1 MKRWLKLA
9 IGWAFVVL
17 GIAGLVLPFLQ
28 GILFLAIGFGILA
41 QESQWA
47 RRQLEKLRRRYPR
60 LSAKFD
66 EAADKTTSI
75 LGRFGGRRPE

>member
-28 GILFLAIGFGILA
+28 GILFLAIGFGLLA
-41 QESQWA
+41 QESEWA
-47 RRQLEKLRRRYPR
+47 GARLEKLRRRYPQ
-60 LSAKFD
+60 LSEMFD
-66 EAADKTTSI
+66 RAADKTTSI
-75 LGRFGGRRPE
+75 LERFGGRRSE